1 MSTGPQLIRAADPRE
16 RNWLPLIIATG
27 VVLVIAVVAVLA
39 VEHGRSKP
47 TVTPINAAADPYA
60 ANLPITHLVL
70 SESANL
76 AGGKVTYVDGHIA
89 NKGAETVTAVTV
101 QVLFRDAAHE
111 VAQNETMP
119 LKLIRTREPAVDLQP
134 VSGAPLKPGDER
146 DFRLIF
152 DPVTP
157 DWDGAYP
164 QIRILHVEG
173 K

>member
-60 ANLPITHLVL
+60 ANLAPLRI
-70 SESANL
+70 SSL
-76 AGGKVTYVDGHIA
+76 ASRPTLPAAKLLTVDGHIA

-111 VAQNETMP
+111 VAQNETSRSN
-119 LKLIRTREPAVDLQP
+119 LSALASRRSRSAAGLRCAAQAPATSAT
-134 VSGAPLKPGDER
+134 SG
-146 DFRLIF
+146 
-152 DPVTP
+152 
-157 DWDGAYP
+157 
-164 QIRILHVEG
+164 
-173 K
+173 